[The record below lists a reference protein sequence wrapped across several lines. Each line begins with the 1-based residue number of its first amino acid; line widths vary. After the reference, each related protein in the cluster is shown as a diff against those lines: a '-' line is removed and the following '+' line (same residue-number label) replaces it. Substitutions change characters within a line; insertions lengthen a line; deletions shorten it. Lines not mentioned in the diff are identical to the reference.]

1 VAWSEIEAKG
11 YLPAT
16 VSDGQR
22 ELAVVFYD
30 PTRLAQDVE
39 DDMES
44 SRQFTSPPLVV
55 LPSIT
60 RAAVE
65 TAAESLAAS
74 GFAALAHW

>member
-30 PTRLAQDVE
+30 PTRLAQDV
-39 DDMES
+39 
-44 SRQFTSPPLVV
+44 
-55 LPSIT
+55 
-60 RAAVE
+60 
-65 TAAESLAAS
+65 
-74 GFAALAHW
+74 